1 MKAASTTEY
10 SVALLASTEADAEI
24 ARRVLRDA
32 QIEMVACGSVDELC
46 AAMDAGVGAVLV
58 PDEVLTFA
66 NAERLSRILER
77 QPPWSNLPFVILR
90 RPPASSYG
98 PVILQPRIPGA
109 LLIERPVRIENLLS
123 AIRSSLDAR
132 RRQYAMR
139 DLLSEVQQAAAE
151 RAALQEAAEKS
162 RAAAEAANRMK
173 DEFLAV
179 LSHEL
184 RTPLNAIVGWAALLR
199 RKALSEEQVQR
210 AVESIERNSR
220 LQAQL
225 IDDLLDVSRV
235 ISGSLRLESQP
246 VELGDVVEEALA
258 TVTPASTS
266 KGVVL
271 ERSASTRA
279 LVRGDSAR
287 LQQIIWNLLSNAIKF
302 TPPGGRVRVDLRQS
316 GDAAELQ
323 VIDSGE
329 GIDPELLPRVFERF
343 WQADSTS
350 TRTRGGLGLGLAIV
364 KHLVHLHGGTVD
376 AASAGPGRGAT
387 FTVRLPLATMAETH
401 EPDSSR
407 AGMFPPGRSAPDSA
421 AGLTGTKVLLVDDD
435 QESLQMLSTALTGS
449 GATVVTASSA
459 ERGWEIACYAAP
471 DVIISDIAMPKE
483 DGYSLIRKLRAR
495 TGESGRT
502 LPVIALTAHA
512 RPEDREATL
521 AAGFSAHLAKPVD
534 PLVLIQCVL
543 ECRRGSV

>member
-1 MKAASTTEY
+1 M
-10 SVALLASTEADAEI
+10 LASTEADAEI
-24 ARRVLRDA
+24 ARRILQDA
-32 QIEMVACGSVDELC
+32 GIGFVACGSVDRLC
-46 AAMDAGVGAVLV
+46 EAIDAGVGAVMV
-58 PDEVLTFA
+58 PEEVLTSA
-66 NAERLSRILER
+66 NAERLSRALEQ
-77 QPPWSNLPFVILR
+77 QPPWSNLPFIVLR
-90 RPPASSYG
+90 RPAG
-98 PVILQPRIPGA
+98 NQPEATAPLARITGS

-139 DLLSEVQQAAAE
+139 DLLGQMQQIAEE

-184 RTPLNAIVGWAALLR
+184 RTPLNAILGWAALLR
-199 RKALSEEQVQR
+199 RNSLSEEQVQR

-235 ISGSLRLESQP
+235 ISGSLRLDMQL
-246 VELGDVVEEALA
+246 VELSDVVEEAIA

-271 ERSASTRA
+271 ERGASTPS

-287 LQQIIWNLLSNAIKF
+287 LQQIVWNLLSNAIKF
-302 TPPGGRVRVDLRQS
+302 TPAGSRVRVELRRL
-316 GDAAELQ
+316 GDMVELQ

-329 GIDPELLPRVFERF
+329 GIEPELLPHVFERF
-343 WQADSTS
+343 WQADSSS

-364 KHLVHLHGGTVD
+364 KHLVQLHGGTVE
-376 AASAGPGRGAT
+376 ASSAGRGQGAT
-387 FTVRLPLATMAETH
+387 FTVQLPLATVTVREV
-401 EPDSSR
+401 SR
-407 AGMFPPGRSAPDSA
+407 DGESAPGKVASDNLA
-421 AGLTGTKVLLVDDD
+421 DRLNGTKILLIDDD
-435 QESLQMLSTALTGS
+435 PESLQVLSAALTGS

-459 ERGWEIACYAAP
+459 EGGWGIARHAAP
-471 DVIISDIAMPKE
+471 DVIVSDISMPQE
-483 DGYSLIRKLRAR
+483 DGYSLIRKLRTHPEVSER
-495 TGESGRT
+495 HF
-502 LPVIALTAHA
+502 PVIALTAHA
-512 RPEDREATL
+512 RPEDRNATL
-521 AAGFSAHLAKPVD
+521 AAGFNAHLAKPVD
-534 PLVLIQCVL
+534 PMALIQCVL
-543 ECRRGSV
+543 ACRAGHS